1 MQKRKVQ
8 VLEQKLESAYGKGSK
23 LLLKAGGDNFALG
36 EGMGKHNQGILNPVK
51 NTLQQAK
58 GGVGFDRGGAA
69 PDPRAMLREAEA
81 FADKPKVADI
91 NMDIYDKEG
100 AEEKVKQIEQ

>member
-51 NTLQQAK
+51 NTLLHHLRTTR
-58 GGVGFDRGGAA
+58 GFDKKNIG
-69 PDPRAMLREAEA
+69 DLR
-81 FADKPKVADI
+81 FSLGRSDLPNHRSKVI
-91 NMDIYDKEG
+91 
-100 AEEKVKQIEQ
+100 